1 MELRPI
7 EDIRTLKELG
17 EYRKEINEAL
27 DSREKFIS
35 KCMVANDLANGSF
48 YCIKENFESLSPKL
62 FKSEHGKYLL
72 NKYKSVVKES
82 HNLTSLYSL
91 YENIRKANN
100 SVDLDYFVNSLTEN
114 KWVKNGDTLS
124 DDIRKLGSVL
134 AEAYIETGDIL
145 DIKPENK
152 KLDEAV
158 RYIVENKKTSNNIS
172 EYSGAIKII
181 KEHIASKEGSMNV
194 VSEAVNLDSFVEKLV
209 NEFNKK
215 YDTNNLS
222 QEEFNIMKEFC
233 ESTNHEA
240 IFEQH
245 KQECKTKLTEVRD
258 GYLKNGDNESA
269 NKLSTILEQIDSKHY
284 NSEQALS
291 DVVSLVGLTNIFQE
305 EK

>member
-1 MELRPI
+1 MELKAI
-7 EDIRTLKELG
+7 EDIKTLNELV

-27 DSREKFIS
+27 DNREKFIS
-35 KCMVANDLANGSF
+35 KCVTANDLANGSF
-48 YCIKENFESLSPKL
+48 YNIKENFESLSPKL

-72 NKYKSVVKES
+72 NKYKNVVKES
-82 HNLTSLYSL
+82 SNLTSLYSL

-100 SVDLDYFVNSLTEN
+100 SVDLDYFVNSLAEN
-114 KWVKNGDTLS
+114 TWVKDKKTLS
-124 DDIRKLGSVL
+124 DDIKKLGAVL
-134 AEAYIETGDIL
+134 AEAYIETGDML

-158 RYIVENKKTSNNIS
+158 RYIVENKKNSNNIS

-181 KEHIASKEGSMNV
+181 KEHIANKDGSMEV
-194 VSEAVNLDSFVEKLV
+194 VSENVNLDSFVEKLV
-209 NEFNKK
+209 NEFNQK
-215 YDTNNLS
+215 YDTNSLS
-222 QEEFNIMKEFC
+222 HDELAIMKEFC

-245 KQECKTKLTEVRD
+245 KQECKSKLTEARD
-258 GYLKNGDNESA
+258 GYLKDGDNDSA
-269 NKLSTILEQIDSKHY
+269 SKLSSILEQVDSKCY
-284 NSEQALS
+284 NSEHVFC

>member
-82 HNLTSLYSL
+82 QNLTSLYSL

-181 KEHIASKEGSMNV
+181 KEHIASKEGSMDV
-194 VSEAVNLDSFVEKLV
+194 VSESVNLDSFVEKLV

>member
-82 HNLTSLYSL
+82 QNLISLYSL

-114 KWVKNGDTLS
+114 KWVKDGDTLS
-124 DDIRKLGSVL
+124 DDIKKLGSVL

-181 KEHIASKEGSMNV
+181 KEHIASKEGSMDV
-194 VSEAVNLDSFVEKLV
+194 VSEVVNLDSFVEKLV

-222 QEEFNIMKEFC
+222 HEEFNIMKEFC